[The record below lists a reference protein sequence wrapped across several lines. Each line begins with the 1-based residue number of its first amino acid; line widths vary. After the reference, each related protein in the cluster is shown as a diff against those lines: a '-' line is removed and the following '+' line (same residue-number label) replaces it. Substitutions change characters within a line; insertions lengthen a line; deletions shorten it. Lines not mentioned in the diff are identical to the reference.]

1 MYYHIM
7 IEVENSVPKKGQSPT
22 VSYEEY
28 NYTDKNTIFENILH
42 PYLRNEEFQFSGYF
56 VKKNG
61 IKRLV
66 VFESEID
73 STQITERANS
83 RIPDGVIYFIEEKDS
98 VFDFSGSNLDSKDI
112 TRTIVNEARE
122 TLGSKEKLEEKEK
135 NKTNVIDKNKVFI
148 VHGQDDLARLEVSSF
163 LSKLGLEPIVLHEQA
178 SSGSTII
185 EKIEKYTDVGFGVV
199 LYTPCDTGAKQTV
212 EPEYRP
218 RARQNVVFEHGYLI
232 GKLSRKNVC
241 ALVKGDVETPND
253 ISGVVYVPQDAAG
266 AWKLMLAKELKS
278 SGYNIDMN
286 KAI

>member
-1 MYYHIM
+1 MFYHVH
-7 IEVENSVPKKGQSPT
+7 IESADAHSNGGCKHHYEYDFQSTDIIINKILKPYLMGESIQFDGYFLAKEKVNRIKIIETEKTAEQEKNSYSNNRKSTSGFRSLVTKSGLIFGGSSMKD
-22 VSYEEY
+22 VSRELLEQASSESLSSQIECRGDTQQP
-28 NYTDKNTIFENILH
+28 TDKT
-42 PYLRNEEFQFSGYF
+42 
-56 VKKNG
+56 
-61 IKRLV
+61 
-66 VFESEID
+66 
-73 STQITERANS
+73 
-83 RIPDGVIYFIEEKDS
+83 
-98 VFDFSGSNLDSKDI
+98 
-112 TRTIVNEARE
+112 
-122 TLGSKEKLEEKEK
+122 
-135 NKTNVIDKNKVFI
+135 KVFI

-212 EPEYRP
+212 EPDYRP

-286 KAI
+286 KAL

>member
-1 MYYHIM
+1 MFYHVH
-7 IEVENSVPKKGQSPT
+7 IESVDAHSKGGCKHHF
-22 VSYEEY
+22 EY
-28 NYTDKNTIFENILH
+28 DFPSTDIIINKILK
-42 PYLRNEEFQFSGYF
+42 PYLMGESIQFDGYF
-56 VKKNG
+56 LAKEQVNR
-61 IKRLV
+61 IK
-66 VFESEID
+66 I
-73 STQITERANS
+73 
-83 RIPDGVIYFIEEKDS
+83 IETAKTAEQEKDS
-98 VFDFSGSNLDSKDI
+98 YSNNRRPNSSFLSSVTKSGLIFGGTSMKDVS
-112 TRTIVNEARE
+112 RELLEKARSE
-122 TLGSKEKLEEKEK
+122 SLSSQIEHRGDTKQPTD
-135 NKTNVIDKNKVFI
+135 KTKVFI

-199 LYTPCDTGAKQTV
+199 LYTPCDTGAKQSV

-253 ISGVVYVPQDAAG
+253 ISGVVYVLQDIAG

-286 KAI
+286 KVL

>member
-1 MYYHIM
+1 MFYHVH
-7 IEVENSVPKKGQSPT
+7 IESA
-22 VSYEEY
+22 
-28 NYTDKNTIFENILH
+28 DKNTKGGVKRNFEYDFNSEEMVIDNILI
-42 PYLRNEEFQFSGYF
+42 PYLTGDTFQFDGYF
-56 VKKNG
+56 LDKGRVNR
-61 IKRLV
+61 IKIV
-66 VFESEID
+66 ETENSA
-73 STQITERANS
+73 TQ
-83 RIPDGVIYFIEEKDS
+83 EKDS
-98 VFDFSGSNLDSKDI
+98 RVNRMKLAGGMIVSSAKSSVIFGDSTRKDI
-112 TRTIVNEARE
+112 SRELLEKAR
-122 TLGSKEKLEEKEK
+122 SKCSDIKPQEIDVKHK
-135 NKTNVIDKNKVFI
+135 VSDKNKVFI

-286 KAI
+286 KAL

>member
-1 MYYHIM
+1 MYYHVL
-7 IEVENSVPKKGQSPT
+7 IEVKNGNKNGKGDEYCQFDIDNEDFILDKIINPYFTNSRLYLDGYFLEAVEVKRIVVKKSEKNSDYIYDFESRIEPGDMVVIGVSKHFYVFSSKMVTDITDYFLNKGVKGKSLSP
-22 VSYEEY
+22 
-28 NYTDKNTIFENILH
+28 IFEK
-42 PYLRNEEFQFSGYF
+42 
-56 VKKNG
+56 VKG
-61 IKRLV
+61 
-66 VFESEID
+66 
-73 STQITERANS
+73 
-83 RIPDGVIYFIEEKDS
+83 IPD
-98 VFDFSGSNLDSKDI
+98 
-112 TRTIVNEARE
+112 
-122 TLGSKEKLEEKEK
+122 
-135 NKTNVIDKNKVFI
+135 KTKVFI

-286 KAI
+286 KAL